1 MASEIAAFVCVIG
14 ILGLLWLDRSQRPR
28 SSIALWVPVAW
39 LLIGGSRNVGEWLH
53 MGGPENWNDRYVEGN
68 PVDFA
73 VLSALLALAGLALIR
88 RRQQVGDLLRANLP
102 IVLFFT
108 YCGISILWSDYPFVA
123 FKRWNRAIGDLLMA
137 LVILTEEDW
146 VEALKNVF
154 ARVIFLLV
162 PLSILLIRYFPE
174 LGRWYSKYEGRVFLT
189 GVSTDKNG
197 LGMLCLVFGLG
208 SAWCF
213 ISIFRDDD
221 EPNRKR
227 RLFAHGVVLAMVVSL
242 MAQIDSATA
251 GACLVVGTC
260 FLLLSFKEGIER
272 KTWLLGA
279 LVLMAITAPLYALFM
294 DQGGE
299 LVGALGRDPTLT
311 GRTEV
316 WNLIVKYNPNSVIG
330 AGFESFWL
338 GDRLDSILQVLP
350 GLNQAHDGYIEI
362 YLNLGWIGVTLLAAI
377 IVTGFRKIMAAVGRA
392 PHLGLLL
399 LAYFV
404 VALVYNVTEAS
415 FKMMSPLWVTFLIAV
430 LAADMVDP
438 AIEAEDVEREVLRP
452 AFQDEADFI
461 VCC

>member
-1 MASEIAAFVCVIG
+1 
-14 ILGLLWLDRSQRPR
+14 
-28 SSIALWVPVAW
+28 
-39 LLIGGSRNVGEWLH
+39 
-53 MGGPENWNDRYVEGN
+53 
-68 PVDFA
+68 
-73 VLSALLALAGLALIR
+73 
-88 RRQQVGDLLRANLP
+88 
-102 IVLFFT
+102 
-108 YCGISILWSDYPFVA
+108 
-123 FKRWNRAIGDLLMA
+123 
-137 LVILTEEDW
+137 
-146 VEALKNVF
+146 
-154 ARVIFLLV
+154 
-162 PLSILLIRYFPE
+162 
-174 LGRWYSKYEGRVFLT
+174 
-189 GVSTDKNG
+189 
-197 LGMLCLVFGLG
+197 
-208 SAWCF
+208 
-213 ISIFRDDD
+213 
-221 EPNRKR
+221 
-227 RLFAHGVVLAMVVSL
+227 VVSL
-242 MAQIDSATA
+242 IAQIDSATA
-251 GACLVVGTC
+251 GACLVVGAC

-279 LVLMAITAPLYALFM
+279 LVLMAVTAPVYALFM

-338 GDRLDSILQVLP
+338 GDRLESILQVLP

-362 YLNLGWIGVTLLAAI
+362 YLNLGWIGVILLAAI

-415 FKMMSPLWVTFLIAV
+415 FKMMSPLWVTFLIVV

-438 AIEAEDVEREVLRP
+438 ENEAEDVEREVLRP
-452 AFQDEADFI
+452 AFQGEADYI